1 MSRSSDDHFV
11 TMAAVRSS
19 ESRLVVAD
27 RAALAIAGR
36 QHGAVTLAQLMRA
49 GHTRG
54 SIRQRLRSGWLRR
67 IHRGVYLV
75 GAIEPPLARA
85 MAATLACG
93 RGALLGHHPAAVLWA
108 LLAGPARGMHVT
120 VPGRHVTGPAG
131 VTVHRTGRL
140 DPRDAT
146 RHLGIP
152 VTSPAR
158 TLLDL
163 ATVTSPR
170 ELARA
175 VEQAQIL
182 NLVTDRSLNEQFAR
196 YPHHNGLAAVRDAT
210 TAKPRLTRSE
220 AERRLLEL
228 IRAARL
234 PEPETNVRVA
244 GHEVD
249 FLWREHALVVEVD
262 GYAFHASRAAFER
275 DRRRDAALK
284 AHGIDTIRVS
294 WTQIADEP
302 MALVALLARATGS
315 EAAA

>member
-1 MSRSSDDHFV
+1 MGPERQV
-11 TMAAVRSS
+11 LAVAA
-19 ESRLVVAD
+19 
-27 RAALAIAGR
+27 R
-36 QHGAVTLAQLMRA
+36 QHGVIAYEQLLAAGLSPDAVR
-49 GHTRG
+49 HRG
-54 SIRQRLRSGWLRR
+54 RSGWLRR

-75 GAIEPPLARA
+75 GPIEPPLARA

-93 RGALLGHHPAAVLWA
+93 RGAQLSHHPAAILRG
-108 LLAGPARGMHVT
+108 LLPGPARGMHVT
-120 VPGRHVTGPAG
+120 VPGRHVAGPAG
-131 VTVHRTGRL
+131 VTVHRTDGL

-163 ATVTSPR
+163 ATEATPR

-175 VEQAQIL
+175 IEQAQIL
-182 NLVTDRSLNEQFAR
+182 NLVTARSLHAQFAR
-196 YPHHNGLAAVRDAT
+196 YPHHKGLAAVREAT
-210 TAKPRLTRSE
+210 TAEPRLTRSE

-228 IRAARL
+228 IRTARL

-262 GYAFHASRAAFER
+262 GYAFHATRAAFER

-294 WTQIADEP
+294 WTQIAGEP
-302 MALVALLARATGS
+302 AALVALLARATAS
-315 EAAA
+315 AAAARRAARRSGGTARAG

>member
-19 ESRLVVAD
+19 ECRLVVAD

-36 QHGAVTLAQLMRA
+36 QHGAVTLAQLVRA

-108 LLAGPARGMHVT
+108 LLAGPASGMHVT
-120 VPGRHVTGPAG
+120 VPGRHVAGPAG
-131 VTVHRTGRL
+131 ITVHRT
-140 DPRDAT
+140 
-146 RHLGIP
+146 
-152 VTSPAR
+152 V
-158 TLLDL
+158 LDL
-163 ATVTSPR
+163 ATVTSQR

-196 YPHHNGLAAVRDAT
+196 YPNHNGLAALREAT
-210 TAKPRLTRSE
+210 TAEPRLTRSE